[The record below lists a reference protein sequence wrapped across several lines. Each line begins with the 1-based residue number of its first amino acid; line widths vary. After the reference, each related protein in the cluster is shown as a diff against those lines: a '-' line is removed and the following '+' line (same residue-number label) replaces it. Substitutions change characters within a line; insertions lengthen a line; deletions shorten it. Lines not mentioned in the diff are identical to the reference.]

1 MEFKE
6 AYKQKLLEVFDFT
19 VKFLD
24 DHNLQWWAA
33 YGTGIGAVRHKG
45 LIPWDDDID
54 LYMLR
59 KDYDILLSLRD
70 EIQNHGYD
78 ILDAHNGLNSMFF
91 LKISDQ
97 HTTLVS
103 EAEEP
108 LDVGV
113 YIDVFPLDYCDG
125 DVVQFD
131 KDYMEIKK
139 WLGFYKY
146 MYFKISLTDIIA
158 SVKKKDGRTAQFIYS
173 MIAPKFMKDFSKR
186 KIEKIEKKISNHG
199 KDSFL
204 GSYFGAYRKKEVYN
218 AEWFDGYKE
227 LTYEGRSIRLPL
239 HYDEYL
245 RHIYGDYMTPPAVI
259 PESTHCQYY
268 VNLKEK
274 ISLDEVKERIS
285 KGITKEF

>member
-19 VKFLD
+19 TQFLN

-45 LIPWDDDID
+45 FIPWDDDID
-54 LYMLR
+54 LFMLR

-70 EIQNHGYD
+70 EIQTYGYD

-108 LDVGV
+108 LDVGAF
-113 YIDVFPLDYCDG
+113 IDVFPLDYCDG
-125 DVVQFD
+125 DAVQFD

-158 SVKKKDGRTAQFIYS
+158 SIKKKDGRTAQFIYS
-173 MIAPKFMKDFSKR
+173 MIAPKFLKEFSKR
-186 KIEKIEKKISNHG
+186 KIEKIEKRISNHG
-199 KDSFL
+199 KDSYL
-204 GSYFGAYRKKEVYN
+204 GSYFGAYRNKEIYK

-227 LTYEGRSIRLPL
+227 LSFEGRSIRLPL

-245 RHIYGDYMTPPAVI
+245 RHVYGDYMTPPAVI

-268 VNLKEK
+268 VNLKQK
-274 ISLDEVKERIS
+274 ISLDEVKERVYR
-285 KGITKEF
+285 GITKEF

>member
-1 MEFKE
+1 MDFKE

-19 VKFLD
+19 VQFLN

-33 YGTGIGAVRHKG
+33 YGTGIGAVRHQG

-59 KDYDILLSLRD
+59 KDYNILISLCD
-70 EIQNHGYD
+70 ELQNHGYD

-103 EAEEP
+103 EEEEP

-113 YIDVFPLDYCDG
+113 FIDIFPLDYCNG
-125 DVVQFD
+125 DVAQFD

-139 WLGFYKY
+139 WLGFHKY
-146 MYFKISLTDIIA
+146 MYLKVSIWDIIR
-158 SVKKKDGRTAQFIYS
+158 SIKKKEGRTAQFIYS
-173 MIAPKFMKDFSKR
+173 MIAPKYMKDWSKR
-186 KIEKIEKKISNHG
+186 KIEKIEERISSHG
-199 KDSFL
+199 KDDYL
-204 GSYFGAYRKKEVYN
+204 ASYFGAYKNKEIYN
-218 AEWFDGYKE
+218 AEWFDGYE
-227 LTYEGRSIRLPL
+227 VLSYEGRLIRMPL

-268 VNLKEK
+268 VNLKQK
-274 ISLDEVKERIS
+274 ISLDEVNNRVRE
-285 KGITKEF
+285 GITKEF

>member
-19 VKFLD
+19 VQFLN

-54 LYMLR
+54 LFMLR
-59 KDYDILLSLRD
+59 KDYNILLSLRG

-78 ILDAHNGLNSMFF
+78 ILDAHNGLNPMFF

-125 DVVQFD
+125 DAVQFD

-158 SVKKKDGRTAQFIYS
+158 SIKKKDGRTAQFIYS
-173 MIAPKFMKDFSKR
+173 MIAPKFMKEFSKR
-186 KIEKIEKKISNHG
+186 KIEKIEKRISNHG

-204 GSYFGAYRKKEVYN
+204 GSYFGAYRKKEIYKT
-218 AEWFDGYKE
+218 EWFDGYKE
-227 LTYEGRSIRLPL
+227 LSYEGRFIRLPL

-245 RHIYGDYMTPPAVI
+245 RHVYGDYMTPPAVI

-268 VNLKEK
+268 VNLKQK